1 MQGRCKCCA
10 SGYPKPRSTALVTGV
25 SQNFPEAAIRYC
37 DHANIAKIKK
47 TIMNRRQFLQR
58 TGLLASLPLISQCG
72 DSGIAAVAPDE
83 VSPEEP
89 TATNPASFRHAVASG
104 DPLPNAVILW
114 TRVSDISA
122 DTNVFWEV
130 ATDEAFAMVVASGTA
145 VARASADYTV
155 KVDASG
161 LQPDARY
168 FYRFISGSVTSPIGR
183 TRTAP
188 VAAVAALRFAVVTCS
203 DITRGL
209 YNAYARV
216 AELDDVRA
224 VIHLGDY
231 IYETGRIDRVRPHD
245 PPRRITTLPDYRR
258 RYASYRETGELQA
271 VHMAHPM
278 IWVWD
283 DHETCDA
290 AWRGGADPA
299 DHEPETDGPWTA
311 RRAAGMQAAAEWL
324 PIRQPE
330 PGRNERV
337 YRHFSFGPLADL
349 TMIDTRQIGRDQQV
363 ENNAEAG
370 FRQTGAFAD
379 PARTMLGLEQEAW
392 VAEQF
397 ARDGHTWRLIGNQ
410 VICSPLKIVGAP
422 RASGASVFANNDQW
436 DGYEP
441 ARDRFLDA
449 AAAANAQN
457 LVVLTGDVHASM
469 AFEIARDP
477 NSAVSYVAGSG
488 VGSEGVEFVTPSISS
503 GGDQANPA
511 SETDDPEALVE
522 ALITAGSE
530 ALRASNPHLKL
541 FDASRN
547 GYLLLTIAAERLQAD
562 FWLVPT
568 VLEETSEQELAYR
581 FTVAAGSN
589 TLAEDLTLRA

>member
-1 MQGRCKCCA
+1 MPPLDRRHFLKGA
-10 SGYPKPRSTALVTGV
+10 AATAALGMAGC
-25 SQNFPEAAIRYC
+25 S
-37 DHANIAKIKK
+37 
-47 TIMNRRQFLQR
+47 
-58 TGLLASLPLISQCG
+58 
-72 DSGIAAVAPDE
+72 DSGPPATVPAPSPPPSPIATP
-83 VSPEEP
+83 PP
-89 TATNPASFRHAVASG
+89 TFKHAVASG
-104 DPLPNAVILW
+104 DPLPDAVILW
-114 TRVSDISA
+114 TRLSDVSTDTPVQWQIA
-122 DTNVFWEV
+122 DDENF
-130 ATDEAFAMVVASGTA
+130 ATVIASGSA
-145 VARASADYTV
+145 LARSDADFTV
-155 KVDASG
+155 KVDATG
-161 LQPDARY
+161 LTADSRY
-168 FYRFISGSVTSPIGR
+168 FYRFISGGVSSPIGR

-188 VAAVAALRFAVVTCS
+188 VAAVPALRFAVVTCS

-216 AELDDVRA
+216 AELENVQA

-258 RYASYRETGELQA
+258 RYASYRETAELQN
-271 VHMAHPM
+271 VHIAHPM

-290 AWRGGADPA
+290 AWRHGADPA
-299 DHEPETDGPWTA
+299 DHEPDTDGPWEL

-324 PIRQPE
+324 PIRLPE
-330 PGRNERV
+330 PGRFERI

-349 TMIDTRQIGRDQQV
+349 TMIDTRQFDRSQQI
-363 ENNAEAG
+363 EPNLPMGFTQTGEFINAERSILG
-370 FRQTGAFAD
+370 
-379 PARTMLGLEQEAW
+379 PAQEAW

-397 ARDGHTWRLIGNQ
+397 ARSGHTWRLIGNQ
-410 VICSPLKIVGAP
+410 VIVAPLKIAGAP
-422 RASGASVFANNDQW
+422 RALGTSVFANNDQW

-449 AAAANAQN
+449 AAAANVQN

-477 NSAVSYVAGSG
+477 NNPASYLPATGL
-488 VGSEGVEFVTPSISS
+488 GSEGVEFVTPSISS

-511 SETDDPEALVE
+511 SEADDPEAFVE

-530 ALRASNPHLKL
+530 ALRATNPQLKL
-541 FDASRN
+541 FDASKN
-547 GYLLLTIAAERLQAD
+547 GYLLLTVTPDKLRAD

-568 VLEETSEQELAYR
+568 VLALTNEQTLSYA
-581 FTVAAGSN
+581 FDVAAGSN
-589 TLAEDLTLRA
+589 TLVEDLAVRATALLS

>member
-1 MQGRCKCCA
+1 MPPIDRRDFLKGAAA
-10 SGYPKPRSTALVTGV
+10 SAALGL
-25 SQNFPEAAIRYC
+25 AA
-37 DHANIAKIKK
+37 
-47 TIMNRRQFLQR
+47 
-58 TGLLASLPLISQCG
+58 CG
-72 DSGIAAVAPDE
+72 DSGLPPVIAAPAPTP
-83 VSPEEP
+83 SPSPAP
-89 TATNPASFRHAVASG
+89 TTPPSFKHAVASG
-104 DPLPNAVILW
+104 DPLPDAVILW
-114 TRVSDISA
+114 TRLSEVGTDTPVQWQVASDA
-122 DTNVFWEV
+122 
-130 ATDEAFAMVVASGTA
+130 AFANLVASGTA
-145 VARASADYTV
+145 MARAANDYTV
-155 KVDASG
+155 KVDATG
-161 LQPDARY
+161 LAADTRY
-168 FYRFISGSVTSPIGR
+168 FFRFLAGGVASPVGR

-188 VAAVAALRFAVVTCS
+188 VAAVESLRFAVVTCS

-216 AELDDVRA
+216 AELEDVQA

-258 RYASYRETGELQA
+258 RYASYRETAELQA

-290 AWRGGADPA
+290 AWVGGADPA
-299 DHEPETDGPWTA
+299 DHEPATDGPWPA

-330 PGRNERV
+330 PGRNERI

-349 TMIDTRQIGRDQQV
+349 TMIDTRQIGRSQQV
-363 ENNAEAG
+363 EPNQPMG
-370 FRQTGAFAD
+370 FTQSGAFAD
-379 PARTMLGLEQEAW
+379 AARTILGAEQEAW
-392 VAEQF
+392 VVQQF
-397 ARDGHTWRLIGNQ
+397 ARTGHTWRLLGNQ
-410 VICSPLKIVGAP
+410 VILSPLKIAGAP
-422 RASGASVFANNDQW
+422 RATGASVFANNDQW

-449 AAAANAQN
+449 ARAANVQN

-469 AFEIARDP
+469 AFEVARDP
-477 NSAVSYVAGSG
+477 NNPASYVTNTGR
-488 VGSEGVEFVTPSISS
+488 GSEGVEFVTPSISS

-511 SETDDPEALVE
+511 SEVDDPEALVE
-522 ALITAGSE
+522 ALVTAGSE
-530 ALRASNPHLKL
+530 ALRATNPHLKL

-547 GYLLLTIAAERLQAD
+547 GYLLLTVTAASLRGD

-568 VLEETSEQELAYR
+568 VLEVTDEQVLAYR
-581 FTVAAGSN
+581 FDVAAGSN
-589 TLAEDLTLRA
+589 TLVEDLAVRAMGGT

>member
-1 MQGRCKCCA
+1 MPPIDRRDFLKSA
-10 SGYPKPRSTALVTGV
+10 AATAALGL
-25 SQNFPEAAIRYC
+25 AA
-37 DHANIAKIKK
+37 
-47 TIMNRRQFLQR
+47 
-58 TGLLASLPLISQCG
+58 CG
-72 DSGIAAVAPDE
+72 DSGLPPVPARPSPGPSPMPSPAPTT
-83 VSPEEP
+83 PP
-89 TATNPASFRHAVASG
+89 GFKHAVASG
-104 DPLPNAVILW
+104 DPLPTAVILW
-114 TRVSDISA
+114 TRLSDVSA
-122 DTNVFWEV
+122 DTPVQWQV
-130 ATDEAFAMVVASGTA
+130 ARDADFAMVVASGTA
-145 VARASADYTV
+145 MALASADYTA
-155 KVDASG
+155 KVDATG
-161 LQPDARY
+161 LAPNTRY
-168 FYRFISGSVTSPIGR
+168 FYRFTAGGVASPTGR

-188 VAAVAALRFAVVTCS
+188 TTAVEALHFAVVTCS

-216 AELDDVRA
+216 AELEDVQA

-258 RYASYRETGELQA
+258 RYASYRETVELQN
-271 VHMAHPM
+271 VHLAHPM

-290 AWRGGADPA
+290 AWRNGADPA
-299 DHEPETDGPWTA
+299 DHQPETDGPWET
-311 RRAAGMQAAAEWL
+311 RRAAGMQAAIEWL
-324 PIRQPE
+324 PIRLPE
-330 PGRNERV
+330 AARNERI

-349 TMIDTRQIGRDQQV
+349 TMIDTRQFDRSQQV

-370 FRQTGAFAD
+370 FTQSGAFTD
-379 PARTMLGLEQEAW
+379 PARSILGLEQEAW
-392 VAEQF
+392 VATQF
-397 ARDGHTWRLIGNQ
+397 ARTGHTWRLIGNQ
-410 VICSPLKIVGAP
+410 VIASPLKIVGTA
-422 RASGASVFANNDQW
+422 RATGTSVFANNDQW

-449 AAAANAQN
+449 AADAGVEN

-477 NSAVSYVAGSG
+477 NNPVSYVTNTGR
-488 VGSEGVEFVTPSISS
+488 GSEGVEFVTPSISS

-511 SETDDPEALVE
+511 GETDDPEALVE

-530 ALRASNPHLKL
+530 VLRASNPHLKL

-547 GYLLLTIAAERLQAD
+547 GYLLLTLTPTNLRAD

-568 VLEETSEQELAYR
+568 VLEPSSEQVLAYR
-581 FTVAAGSN
+581 FNVAPGSN
-589 TLAEDLTLRA
+589 TLVEDLAVRVMGRA

>member
-1 MQGRCKCCA
+1 MVYSAECPRGKRLMPPPLDRRGFLKGAAA
-10 SGYPKPRSTALVTGV
+10 SAALGL
-25 SQNFPEAAIRYC
+25 AA
-37 DHANIAKIKK
+37 
-47 TIMNRRQFLQR
+47 
-58 TGLLASLPLISQCG
+58 CG
-72 DSGIAAVAPDE
+72 DSGLPPAVAQPL
-83 VSPEEP
+83 P
-89 TATNPASFRHAVASG
+89 TPAPNPTPSTPPSFKHAVASG
-104 DPLPNAVILW
+104 DPLPEAVILW
-114 TRVSDISA
+114 TRLSEVTA
-122 DTNVFWEV
+122 DTPVQWQI
-130 ATDEAFAMVVASGTA
+130 ALDADFAQLISSGTA
-145 VARASADYTV
+145 VALAASDYTV
-155 KVDASG
+155 KVDANG
-161 LQPDARY
+161 LMPDTRY
-168 FYRFISGSVTSPIGR
+168 FYRFTSGGVSSPTGR

-216 AELDDVRA
+216 AELEDVQA

-258 RYASYRETGELQA
+258 RYASYRETVELQA
-271 VHMAHPM
+271 VHSAHPM

-290 AWRGGADPA
+290 AWRNGADPN
-299 DHEPETDGPWTA
+299 DHEPEIDGPWEL
-311 RRAAGMQAAAEWL
+311 RRAAGMQAAIEWL
-324 PIRQPE
+324 PIRLPE
-330 PGRNERV
+330 PGRNERI

-349 TMIDTRQIGRDQQV
+349 TMIDTRQVGRDQQV

-370 FRQTGAFAD
+370 FTQTGAFAD

-397 ARDGHTWRLIGNQ
+397 ARTGHTWRLIGNQ
-410 VICSPLKIVGAP
+410 VICAPLKIVGTP
-422 RASGASVFANNDQW
+422 RATGTSVFANNDQW

-441 ARDRFLDA
+441 ARNRFLDA
-449 AAAANAQN
+449 AAASVQN

-477 NSAVSYVAGSG
+477 NNPASYVPGTG

-511 SETDDPEALVE
+511 SETDDPEAFAE

-530 ALRASNPHLKL
+530 ALRATNPHLKL
-541 FDASRN
+541 FDASKN
-547 GYLLLTIAAERLQAD
+547 GYLILTITPENLRAD

-568 VLEETSEQELAYR
+568 VLTLTDEQALSYR
-581 FTVAAGSN
+581 FDVAAGSN
-589 TLAEDLTLRA
+589 TLMEDLSVRVMGAAP

>member
-1 MQGRCKCCA
+1 MPPPLDRREFLKGAAA
-10 SGYPKPRSTALVTGV
+10 SAALGL
-25 SQNFPEAAIRYC
+25 AA
-37 DHANIAKIKK
+37 
-47 TIMNRRQFLQR
+47 
-58 TGLLASLPLISQCG
+58 CG
-72 DSGIAAVAPDE
+72 DSGLAPVVAAPVP
-83 VSPEEP
+83 SPTP
-89 TATNPASFRHAVASG
+89 TTPPSFRHAVASG
-104 DPLPNAVILW
+104 DPLPTAVILW
-114 TRVSDISA
+114 TRLSDVSI
-122 DTNVFWEV
+122 DTPVQWQV
-130 ATDEAFAMVVASGTA
+130 ALDAAFTQLVASGTA
-145 VARASADYTV
+145 SATGASDYTV
-155 KVDASG
+155 KVDATG
-161 LQPDARY
+161 LAADTRY
-168 FYRFISGSVTSPIGR
+168 FYRFTSGGVRSPIGR

-188 VAAVAALRFAVVTCS
+188 VVAVPALRFAVVTCS
-203 DITRGL
+203 DITRGE

-216 AELDDVRA
+216 AELEDVQA

-258 RYASYRETGELQA
+258 RYASYRETVELQN
-271 VHMAHPM
+271 VHIAHPM

-290 AWRGGADPA
+290 AWRFGADPA
-299 DHEPETDGPWTA
+299 DHEPETDGPWEL

-324 PIRQPE
+324 PIRLPE
-330 PGRNERV
+330 PGRFERI

-349 TMIDTRQIGRDQQV
+349 TMIDTRQIGRSQQIA
-363 ENNAEAG
+363 NNAEMG
-370 FRQTGAFAD
+370 FVQTGDFAD
-379 PARTMLGLEQEAW
+379 PARTILGAEQEAW

-397 ARDGHTWRLIGNQ
+397 VRSGHTWRLIGNQ
-410 VICSPLKIVGAP
+410 VIVAPLKIAGAP

-449 AAAANAQN
+449 AAAANVQN

-477 NSAVSYVAGSG
+477 NNPASYVPGTG
-488 VGSEGVEFVTPSISS
+488 MGSEGVEFVTPSISS

-511 SETDDPEALVE
+511 GETDDPEAFVE

-530 ALRASNPHLKL
+530 GLRASNPQLKL
-541 FDASRN
+541 FDASKN
-547 GYLLLTIAAERLQAD
+547 GYLLLTVTPENLRAD

-568 VLEETSEQELAYR
+568 VLELSDKQTLSYA
-581 FTVAAGSN
+581 FDVAAGSN
-589 TLAEDLTLRA
+589 TLVEDLAVRAAGPAP